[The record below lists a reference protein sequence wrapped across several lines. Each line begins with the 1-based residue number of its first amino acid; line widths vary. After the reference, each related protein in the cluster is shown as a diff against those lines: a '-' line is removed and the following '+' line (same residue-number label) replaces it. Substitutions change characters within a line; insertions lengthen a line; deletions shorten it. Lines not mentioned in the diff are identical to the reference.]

1 MSYNLYNEDD
11 EFKPPPTP
19 ILEIEVIKEGESYSC
34 TECSSDIEITSIDES
49 SNILSFKCPLHGAK
63 AIPIKDYLND
73 MKKILIYIANVILVK
88 SNKIKLIIMK
98 YLIFAQIVN

>member
-34 TECSSDIEITSIDES
+34 TECSSDIEIFYIDDK
-49 SNILSFKCPLHGAK
+49 NNKIAFKCQNINEYHGEK
-63 AIPIKDYLND
+63 VMSIKNFLRNVLR
-73 MKKILIYIANVILVK
+73 ILIYIVNVLHVIN
-88 SNKIKLIIMK
+88 NKIE
-98 YLIFAQIVN
+98 